1 MIDFKKLI
9 STDVDPAYNEV
20 YFEAYKKNLVNRK
33 FEASSADHLLS
44 LNTKRKEAILNFE
57 NSKAKQ
63 NKLGQEIATLKREK
77 KDADEAI
84 AGLQKIKADNKEYEK
99 VLEKI
104 EMEFKSELAVMP
116 NMSHPDVPKGNS
128 EEDNTEIKVNGT
140 PKEFGFKTKNHIELG
155 EALGIINFERAAKV
169 AGARFSFLI
178 GAGAALERALIQ
190 LMINTHTNKNGYTE
204 IIPPYMANSNSL
216 YGTSQFPKFKE
227 DVFHVEGSDYY
238 LIPTSEVSVTNYYA
252 GEILKQE
259 QLPENFVAFSPC
271 FRSEAGSYGRDTQGL
286 IRQHQ
291 FHKVELLKFTHPDE
305 SYAEHEKLT
314 SHAEGIL
321 EQLEIPYKRMLLC
334 SGDISFGAAKCFDLE
349 AWMPGQDKYREI
361 SSCSNFEDFQ
371 ARRANIRF
379 RPKGDKAK
387 PQFVH
392 TLNGSGL
399 AVGRTLIAILE
410 NYQQEDGSIAIPEV
424 LQNYMG
430 GLKVIKNKG

>member
-1 MIDFKKLI
+1 MIDFKKLT
-9 STDVDPAYNEV
+9 SADVDVAHGQV
-20 YFEAYKKNLVNRK
+20 YLEAYRKNLLDRK
-33 FEASSADHLLS
+33 FEGDIVDKILDI
-44 LNTKRKEAILNFE
+44 NNERKQAILNFE
-57 NSKAKQ
+57 NAKANQ
-63 NKLGQEIATLKREK
+63 NKLSQEIAILKREK
-77 KDADEAI
+77 KDADSAI
-84 AGLQKIKADNKEYEK
+84 ESLQKIKAENKEFDK
-99 VLEKI
+99 ILEKI
-104 EMEFKSELAVMP
+104 EINFKDTLARMP
-116 NMSHPDVPKGNS
+116 NMSHPDVPAGKS
-128 EEDNTEIKVNGT
+128 EEDNVEVKINGE
-140 PKEFGFKTKNHIELG
+140 PKTFGFKVKNHIELG
-155 EALGIINFERAAKV
+155 ESLGIINFERAAKV
-169 AGARFSFLI
+169 AGARFSFLL

-190 LMINTHTNKNGYTE
+190 LMIDTHVSKNGYTE

-216 YGTSQFPKFKE
+216 FGTSQFPLLKE
-227 DVFHVEGSDYY
+227 DVFHIEGSDYY

-252 GEILKQE
+252 GEILKE
-259 QLPENFVAFSPC
+259 DQLPENFVAFSPC

-305 SYAEHEKLT
+305 SYAEHERLT
-314 SHAEGIL
+314 THAEGIL
-321 EQLEIPYKRMLLC
+321 EKLEIPYKRMLLC

-379 RPKGDKAK
+379 RPKGEKAK
-387 PQFVH
+387 PKFVH

-410 NYQQEDGSIAIPEV
+410 NYQQEDGSIVIPEV

-430 GLKVIKNKG
+430 GLKVIKK

>member
-1 MIDFKKLI
+1 MIDFKKLT
-9 STDVDPAYNEV
+9 STDVDPVHNEV
-20 YFEAYKKNLVNRK
+20 YAEAYKKNLVNRK
-33 FEASSADHLLS
+33 FESSIVDDLLK

-63 NKLGQEIATLKREK
+63 NKLGQEIAMLKREK
-77 KDADEAI
+77 KDANSAI
-84 AGLQKIKADNKEYEK
+84 EGLQKIKAENKEYEK

-104 EMEFKSELAVMP
+104 EVEFKGALAVIP
-116 NMSHPDVPKGNS
+116 NMSHPDVPSGSS
-128 EEDNTEIKVNGT
+128 EEDNVEVKSYGS
-140 PKEFGFKTKNHIELG
+140 PREFGFKAKNHIEVG

-169 AGARFSFLI
+169 AGARFAFLL

-190 LMINTHTNKNGYTE
+190 LMINTHVNNNGYTE
-204 IIPPYMANSNSL
+204 IIPPYIANSNSL
-216 YGTSQFPKFKE
+216 YGTSQFPKFKD
-227 DVFHVEGSDYY
+227 DVFHLENTDYY

-252 GEILKQE
+252 GEILKEE

-314 SHAEGIL
+314 SHAESIL
-321 EQLEIPYKRMLLC
+321 EQLELPYKRMVLC
-334 SGDISFGAAKCFDLE
+334 SGDISFGAAKCYDLE

-379 RPKGDKAK
+379 RPKGEKAK

-410 NYQQEDGSIAIPEV
+410 NYQQEDGSVKIPEV
-424 LQNYMG
+424 LKPYMG
-430 GLKVIKNKG
+430 GLDKITKG